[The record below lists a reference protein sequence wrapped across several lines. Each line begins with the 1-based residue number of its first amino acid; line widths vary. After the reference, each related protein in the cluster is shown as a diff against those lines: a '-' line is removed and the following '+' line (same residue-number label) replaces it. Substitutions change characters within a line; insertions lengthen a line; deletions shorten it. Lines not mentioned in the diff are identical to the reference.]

1 MHKKLQVYRR
11 NGVQEYLV
19 WRVDDAEFDWFR
31 LNTGEYIQLELNNDG
46 IICSQVF
53 PGLWLD
59 KTALLVGNLAKVLE
73 VVQQG
78 LKSQEHQDFVQ
89 KLA

>member
-31 LNTGEYIQLELNNDG
+31 LNTGEYTNLEPNSNG
-46 IICSQVF
+46 IICSQMF

-59 KTALLVGNLAKVLE
+59 KTALLSGNLAKVLE